1 MVRAADLVVGEGK
14 SSTRTS
20 ERLPGWTRDFRD
32 RAHQVELEVGGS
44 SRSYDD
50 NLVEIL
56 VVYMKIHLL
65 DRAQLSRM
73 CSRW

>member
-20 ERLPGWTRDFRD
+20 ERLPGCTRDFRD
-32 RAHQVELEVGGS
+32 RAHQVELGGS

-65 DRAQLSRM
+65 DRIIAISYV
-73 CSRW
+73 